1 MVFIA
6 FKPFGASPPSSTIHV
21 RIGSGREANGIG
33 GQLLIWFGSL
43 VAS

>member
-6 FKPFGASPPSSTIHV
+6 FKPFGASPPSSTIHIRV
-21 RIGSGREANGIG
+21 GNDREADGTTS
-33 GQLLIWFGSL
+33 QLLIWFGSL